1 MNENLFE
8 VLRAF
13 RLDAQPVSCEPYG
26 CGHINVTYLAVTES
40 GLRYIL
46 QKINNNTFRDVAGL
60 MENITAVTEFLRTK
74 TDDPR
79 GVLTLVKTHDGASYL
94 HAQDAYW
101 RVYDF
106 VEDSI
111 CLQLP
116 ETDEDFYQSAVGFGT
131 FQQLLTDFPAAK
143 LHETIPNFHNTPD
156 RYRALLETLER
167 DPMHRAAQVQPEIE
181 FALAR
186 QAEMATIQNALTAG
200 ELPLR
205 VTHNDTKLNN
215 VLLDAKTRKA
225 LCVIDLDTVMPGSSL
240 YDFGDSIRFG
250 AATAAE
256 DEKDLSKM
264 EMSLDRF
271 RVFTRGYV
279 RACPGLTAKELE
291 LLPMGAKTMTMEC
304 GVRFLTDYLDGDHY
318 FAVHR
323 DGQNL
328 DRARTQFKLVADRAS
343 GKLLGAHLA
352 GAHATDLIA
361 ETALALQ
368 MGASVQDIAHTIH
381 AHPTLAEGVFEAAHM
396 F

>member
-1 MNENLFE
+1 MNKSLLDI
-8 VLRAF
+8 LRGF
-13 RLDAQPVSCEPYG
+13 QLDAEPVSCAPYG
-26 CGHINVTYLAVTES
+26 CGHINATYLAVTAS
-40 GLRYIL
+40 GRRYIL
-46 QKINNNTFRDVAGL
+46 QKINHHTFRDVAGL

-79 GVLTLVKTHDGASYL
+79 SVLTLVRTHEGASYL
-94 HAQDAYW
+94 HAQEGYW
-101 RVYDF
+101 RVYNF
-106 VEDSI
+106 VEDTL

-131 FQQLLTDFPAAK
+131 FQQLLADFPAEK

-156 RYRALLETLER
+156 RYRAFLDVLNR
-167 DPMHRAAQVQPEIE
+167 DPMGRAAQVQPEID

-186 QAEMATIQNALTAG
+186 QAEMAALQAALTAG

-256 DEKDLSKM
+256 DERDLSKM
-264 EMSLDRF
+264 ELSLERF
-271 RVFTRGYV
+271 RAFTRGYI
-279 RACPGLTAKELE
+279 RACPNLTQKEVE
-291 LLPMGAKTMTMEC
+291 LLPLGAKAMTMEC

-323 DGQNL
+323 AGQNL
-328 DRARTQFKLVADRAS
+328 DRARTQFKLAADMEKKWSDMQKIVAEE
-343 GKLLGAHLA
+343 K
-352 GAHATDLIA
+352 
-361 ETALALQ
+361 EN
-368 MGASVQDIAHTIH
+368 
-381 AHPTLAEGVFEAAHM
+381 
-396 F
+396 